1 MSPKNPN
8 DRLNKGGIEQPPP
21 LFSEPPRTVLV
32 TGGARRIGRA
42 ICIDFA
48 ARGWKVALHYH
59 QSTREAAETVA
70 EITGDG
76 GHAVALSSALDD
88 EAAYS
93 TLFDQAY
100 QALGGV
106 GCLINNAS
114 SFEHDDMETTTRES
128 WDIHMEVNLRAA
140 FVLSQQFIAQLP
152 SDQGGNIINIIDQRV
167 WNLTPFF
174 TTYTLSKSGLWT
186 LTQTMALALAPRFRV
201 NAVGPGPTLP
211 SRFQTAQRFQQQCQ
225 NLPLQRGTSSAEI
238 CQAIQFILA
247 SPSMTGQMIALDGG
261 QHLGWSQTPQNEHGE
276 D

>member
-1 MSPKNPN
+1 MSAKNPN
-8 DRLNKGGIEQPPP
+8 DRLNKGVIEESPP
-21 LFSEPPRTVLV
+21 LYADPPRTVLV

-42 ICIDFA
+42 ICIDLA

-59 QSTREAAETVA
+59 QSTREAAETIA
-70 EITGDG
+70 EITGHG
-76 GHAVALSSALDD
+76 GHAVALNSALDD
-88 EAAYS
+88 EAAYR
-93 TLFDQAY
+93 TLFDQAC
-100 QALGGV
+100 QALGPI

-114 SFEHDDMETTTRES
+114 SFERDDVKTATRKS
-128 WDIHMEVNLRAA
+128 WDLHMEVNLRAA
-140 FVLSQQFIAQLP
+140 FVLSQQFIAQFP
-152 SDQGGNIINIIDQRV
+152 PDKGGNIINIIDQRV

-174 TTYTLSKSGLWT
+174 TTYTVSKSGLWT
-186 LTQTMALALAPRFRV
+186 LTQTMALALAPQFRV

-211 SRFQTAQRFQQQCQ
+211 NRFQTTAQFQQQCQ

-261 QHLGWSQTPQNEHGE
+261 QHLGWSQTPQNEHGK

>member
-1 MSPKNPN
+1 MSPKNLN
-8 DRLNKGGIEQPPP
+8 DQLNEGGIEESLFEQPPH
-21 LFSEPPRTVLV
+21 TVLV
-32 TGGARRIGRA
+32 TGGGQRIGRA
-42 ICIDFA
+42 ICLDFA
-48 ARGWKVALHYH
+48 TRGWKVALHYH
-59 QSTREAAETVA
+59 QSTREASETVA
-70 EITGDG
+70 EITRNG
-76 GHAVALSSALDD
+76 GQAVAISSNLHD

-93 TLFDQAY
+93 TLLDQAC
-100 QALGGV
+100 QELGPV

-114 SFEHDDMETTTRES
+114 SFEHDDVETTTRKS

-140 FVLSQQFIAQLP
+140 FVLSQQFISQLP
-152 SDQGGNIINIIDQRV
+152 SGQGGNIINIIDQRV

-201 NAVGPGPTLP
+201 NAIGPGPTLP
-211 SRFQTAQRFQQQCQ
+211 SRFQTAGRFRQQCQ
-225 NLPLQRGTSSAEI
+225 KLPLQRGTSPVEI

-261 QHLGWSQTPQNEHGE
+261 QHLGWSQTPQDEQGE